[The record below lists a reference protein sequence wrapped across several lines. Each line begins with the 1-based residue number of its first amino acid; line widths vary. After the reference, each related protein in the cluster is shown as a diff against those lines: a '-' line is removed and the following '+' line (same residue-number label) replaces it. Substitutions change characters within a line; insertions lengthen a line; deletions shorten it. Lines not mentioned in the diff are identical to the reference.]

1 MVTLYYAYSYN
12 VTSAVEDGIL
22 IFKNSNNQV
31 NKFQA
36 YEKLTLSDIESL
48 SKFSYEKN
56 NFEIAIEILQSL
68 LQLIPNS
75 KSKINENF
83 LKNLEKLKKNLVQLN
98 NGYLQKRR
106 KFIGKISYNLFA
118 NQILSFNSKIGHHII
133 MLTFI

>member
-1 MVTLYYAYSYN
+1 MLTLYYAYSYN

-31 NKFQA
+31 NKFSA
-36 YEKLTLSDIESL
+36 HEKLTVSDIESL
-48 SKFSYEKN
+48 AKFAYEKN
-56 NFEIAIEILQSL
+56 NFEIAIDILQSL

-83 LKNLEKLKKNLVQLN
+83 LKNFEKLKKNLVQLN

-106 KFIGKISYNLFA
+106 KFIGKISL
-118 NQILSFNSKIGHHII
+118 
-133 MLTFI
+133 

>member
-12 VTSAVEDGIL
+12 VTSAFEDGIL
-22 IFKNSNNQV
+22 IFKNSDNQV

-48 SKFSYEKN
+48 AKFAYEKN

-106 KFIGKISYNLFA
+106 KFIGKINY
-118 NQILSFNSKIGHHII
+118 II
-133 MLTFI
+133 DGEIK